1 MVESSIVTAIPRT
14 EPKPPVG
21 VIESL
26 TTGFETIA
34 SHIGLALFPALLDLF
49 LWLGPR
55 LSISPLTQSLI
66 KYVQD
71 SGSPTDEGM
80 TQFIEAAITLLK
92 LAGERTNVFNFL
104 STSPLGV
111 PSLID
116 LNIFDS
122 NPVGQP
128 LVLGIDNALIF
139 FTLALG
145 LIIIGLLLGTIY
157 FVLIGAQFT
166 DDGLTPISFIK
177 NVILNWAR
185 VTALGLVA
193 VIFILT
199 LSFIIVFFVSVLQL
213 MLFGLSSVV
222 PGASEAGLFIAAL
235 SQALLGMLILWVLLF
250 LVFSVH
256 GMVLKNRGVVS
267 SMWDSIRLVQWNL
280 LSVVGLFLLI
290 YVINI
295 GLRYLFS
302 LPSPQSWLML
312 AGIGGHAF
320 ISTGLVAATF
330 AYYKDRY
337 RWWTEMREWLLT
349 QRRAGGVKRGA

>member
-1 MVESSIVTAIPRT
+1 MVESIIVTAAPRT

-34 SHIGLALFPALLDLF
+34 SHIGLALFPAILDLF

-66 KYVQD
+66 AFIDTLKVPDDNSAQSVQAMV
-71 SGSPTDEGM
+71 G
-80 TQFIEAAITLLK
+80 LLK
-92 LAGERTNVFNFL
+92 VVGERTNVFNFL

-111 PSLID
+111 PRLVD

-145 LIIIGLLLGTIY
+145 LVIIGLLLGTVY

-166 DDGLTPISFIK
+166 DENLTPMTFIK
-177 NVILNWAR
+177 NAVLNWAR

-199 LSFIIVFFVSVLQL
+199 LAFVFVFFVSVVQL
-213 MLFGLSSVV
+213 FVFAVGSVA
-222 PGASEAGLFIAAL
+222 PGVSDIGLFVAAI
-235 SQALLGMLILWVLLF
+235 SQALLGMLVLWVLLF

-256 GMVLKNRGVVS
+256 GMVLKNRGVIS

-290 YVINI
+290 YIINL

-312 AGIGGHAF
+312 AGIAGHAF
-320 ISTGLVAATF
+320 VSTGLVAATF

-337 RWWTEMREWLLT
+337 RWWTEMREWLMT
-349 QRRAGGVKRGA
+349 QRRAGIKRGA

>member
-1 MVESSIVTAIPRT
+1 MVESSIVTATPRT

-66 KYVQD
+66 AFVNTLTA
-71 SGSPTDEGM
+71 PDENTAQGLQAM
-80 TQFIEAAITLLK
+80 VEFLK
-92 LAGERTNVFNFL
+92 TTGERTNVFAFL
-104 STSPLGV
+104 STAPLGV

-128 LVLGIDNALIF
+128 LVLGVDNALIF

-145 LIIIGLLLGTIY
+145 LAIVGLLLGTVY
-157 FVLIGAQFT
+157 FVLIGAQFAE
-166 DDGLTPISFIK
+166 DGLTPVSFIK
-177 NVILNWAR
+177 NVIVNWAR
-185 VTALGLVA
+185 VTALALVA
-193 VIFILT
+193 IIFIVT
-199 LSFIIVFFVSVLQL
+199 VSFIVIFFVSVVQL
-213 MLFGLSSVV
+213 LLVALSSLA
-222 PGASEAGLFIAAL
+222 PGMSEVGLFIAAL
-235 SQALLGMLILWVLLF
+235 SQTLLAMLILWVLLF

-256 GMVLKNRGVVS
+256 GMVLKNRGVFGS
-267 SMWDSIRLVQWNL
+267 IWDSIRLVQWNL

-290 YVINI
+290 YVISI

-312 AGIGGHAF
+312 AGIAGHAF

-337 RWWTEMREWLLT
+337 RWWMEMREWLLT
-349 QRRAGGVKRGA
+349 QKRAGGLKRGA